1 MPFEELYSEI
11 KSRINILDLIS
22 QYVKLKRVGKN
33 YVGLCP
39 FHSERTP
46 SFTVSPDKGIFKCF
60 GCGASGDVI
69 SFYMKIKGLDFK
81 QAILELAERCGISVD
96 ESLLAQKRKEKNLA
110 ELNYK
115 VAKFYHAQ
123 LLRSEE
129 AEKARSYLKER
140 GISEDTIKEFMLGYA
155 PSSGRILSSLL
166 RVDARELKQAEEV
179 GLIKRGEDGGY
190 IDLFRDRVIIPIF
203 NEAGECVGFAGRTLD
218 PRVEP
223 KYLNSPES
231 PIFKKSEI
239 LYGLF
244 QSKKQIKQKGK
255 AYIVEGY
262 FDFLTLWQ
270 RGLDNVVATC
280 GTALTERHVSKL
292 KNLAEEITL
301 IFDGD
306 EAGKKATL
314 RAISL
319 FISQGILPTCVVLPE
334 GEDPDSFFRS
344 KVVEAE
350 SSPEAL
356 LAPFTMNALD
366 FIHKEYQE
374 KVLSKPR
381 TAFEEL
387 VELFK
392 DCKDPFLRKRLISFL
407 ANLFDIPSQEVAKA
421 LSIGIERGIVSD
433 HHRETVEE
441 GLCSHPYRIIAQY
454 LVNYP
459 KDAQTFKEAGL
470 LEILDEGSPYTEF
483 IKTLLSAFEAG
494 IDPQEILDPFF
505 QEIYSDLFF
514 SPPFEDKGCACEQ
527 ILHFIVKERV
537 RRKIERI
544 KDCLGN
550 SEASFEK
557 GSIEQ
562 YLYQIK
568 HTLRLK
574 SCKIT

>member
-1 MPFEELYSEI
+1 MSFEELYSEI
-11 KSRINILDLIS
+11 KSRLNILDLVS

-60 GCGASGDVI
+60 GCGTSGDVI

-81 QAILELAERCGISVD
+81 QAILDLAERCGVSVD
-96 ESLLAQKRKEKNLA
+96 EGLFTQKRKEKNLA

-115 VAKFYHAQ
+115 VAKFYNAQ

-129 AEKARSYLKER
+129 AEKARAYLKER
-140 GISEDTIKEFMLGYA
+140 GISEETIKEFMLGYA
-155 PSSGRILSSLL
+155 PSNGRILSSLL
-166 RVDARELKQAEEV
+166 RVEAKELTQAEEL
-179 GLIKRGEDGGY
+179 GLIRRVEDGGY

-218 PRVEP
+218 PRGEP

-231 PIFKKSEI
+231 QIFKKSEI

-244 QSKKQIKQKGK
+244 QTKNQVKQKGK
-255 AYIVEGY
+255 AYVVEGY

-270 RGLDNVVATC
+270 RGLNNVVATC

-292 KNLAEEITL
+292 KNLAEDIIL
-301 IFDGD
+301 LFDGD
-306 EAGKKATL
+306 EAGRKATL

-319 FISQGILPTCVVLPE
+319 FIAQGILPSCVVLPE
-334 GEDPDSFFRS
+334 GEDPDSFLRS
-344 KVVEAE
+344 KVDVEP
-350 SSPEAL
+350 SPEVL

-366 FIHKEYQE
+366 FIQKEYQE

-381 TAFEEL
+381 SAFEEL

-392 DCKDPFLRKRLISFL
+392 TCKEPFLRKRLISFL

-421 LSIGIERGIVSD
+421 LSSGIERGVATGQY
-433 HHRETVEE
+433 RETVEE
-441 GLCSHPYRIIAQY
+441 GLRSHPYRIIAQY

-459 KDAQTFKEAGL
+459 NEAQTLKEAGL
-470 LEILDEGSPYTEF
+470 LEILGEATPYADF
-483 IKTLLSAFEAG
+483 IKTLLSAYDAG
-494 IDPQEILDPFF
+494 VDPRQILDPFF

-514 SPPFEDKGCACEQ
+514 SPPFEDESSALDQ
-527 ILHFIVKERV
+527 ILHFIVKERA
-537 RRKIERI
+537 RINIEKIKKCLELGDASLK
-544 KDCLGN
+544 KDN
-550 SEASFEK
+550 VEH
-557 GSIEQ
+557 

-568 HTLRLK
+568 HTLKLK
-574 SCKIT
+574 TCKTN